1 MNRSQGAQGTQ
12 GARRTKSKDDARRPE
27 AFRAYVLIQAVP
39 GRVAGIC
46 RSLVRMPAVVSIDSV
61 TGPYDIVALIEFH
74 EPREIGQVV
83 AGSIGG
89 VRGVT
94 RTTTLLCT

>member
-1 MNRSQGAQGTQ
+1 MKRSR
-12 GARRTKSKDDARRPE
+12 GAREAKSKVSTGKREP
-27 AFRAYVLIQAVP
+27 FRAYVLIQAVP
-39 GRVAGIC
+39 GRVEGIC
-46 RSLVRMPAVVSIDSV
+46 RSLVRMPAVVSVDSV